1 MEGLDVPD
9 GPLTDEQSV
18 CVPVEADFLYAFST
32 VPGYYSW
39 RNSTY
44 GSWFIQ
50 SLIKVFEE
58 NAKHMDILQML
69 TRVNAIL
76 STRQS
81 QTFKPFSSNKKQIAS
96 IVSMLRKEL
105 YFFPDGSV
113 HSQEGRD
120 NSKCPLFWSYK
131 GLLVIKFYNR
141 MWWLFDLI
149 FHLS

>member
-9 GPLTDEQSV
+9 GPYPYESV
-18 CVPVEADFLYAFST
+18 SVPVEADFLYAYST

-39 RNSTY
+39 RNSTH
-44 GSWFIQ
+44 GSWFMQ

-76 STRQS
+76 STCKS
-81 QTFKPFSSNKKQIAS
+81 QTNHRVSSNKRQIAS

-105 YFFPDGSV
+105 YFFPDAV
-113 HSQEGRD
+113 HSQEGLD
-120 NSKCPLFWSYK
+120 NSKCPLS
-131 GLLVIKFYNR
+131 
-141 MWWLFDLI
+141 
-149 FHLS
+149 

>member
-9 GPLTDEQSV
+9 GPQTDESV
-18 CVPVEADFLYAFST
+18 SVPVEADFLYVFST

-44 GSWFIQ
+44 GSWFMQ

-76 STRQS
+76 STRKS
-81 QTFKPFSSNKKQIAS
+81 QTYNRISSNKMQIAS

-105 YFFPDGSV
+105 YFFPDV
-113 HSQEGRD
+113 ANHSQEGRD
-120 NSKCPLFWSYK
+120 SSKCPLF
-131 GLLVIKFYNR
+131 
-141 MWWLFDLI
+141 
-149 FHLS
+149 

>member
-9 GPLTDEQSV
+9 GPQPDETVSV
-18 CVPVEADFLYAFST
+18 PIEADFLYAYST

-58 NAKHMDILQML
+58 NAKHMDLLRML

-76 STRQS
+76 STCES
-81 QTFKPFSSNKKQIAS
+81 QTNNPITRNKRQVAS

-105 YFFPDGSV
+105 YFFPGNDAEV
-113 HSQEGRD
+113 VGRD
-120 NSKCPLFWSYK
+120 RCQLF
-131 GLLVIKFYNR
+131 
-141 MWWLFDLI
+141 
-149 FHLS
+149 

>member
-9 GPLTDEQSV
+9 GPQPDDTVS
-18 CVPVEADFLYAFST
+18 VPVEADFLYAYST

-50 SLIKVFEE
+50 SIIKVFDG
-58 NAKHMDILQML
+58 NAKDMDILQML

-76 STRQS
+76 STYES
-81 QTFKPFSSNKKQIAS
+81 HTNYHFSSKKKQVAS

-105 YFFPDGSV
+105 YFFPGSDA
-113 HSQEGRD
+113 EERRD
-120 NSKCPLFWSYK
+120 NSKCPL
-131 GLLVIKFYNR
+131 L
-141 MWWLFDLI
+141 
-149 FHLS
+149 